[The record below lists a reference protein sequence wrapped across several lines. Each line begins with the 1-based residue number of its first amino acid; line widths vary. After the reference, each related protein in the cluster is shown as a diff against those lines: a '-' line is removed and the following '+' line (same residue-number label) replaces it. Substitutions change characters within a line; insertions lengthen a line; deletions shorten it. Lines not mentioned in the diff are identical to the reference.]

1 MSAQVHIG
9 QDLED
14 IQTEA
19 LGFSALAGESKVR
32 LLPSPW
38 PSNSL
43 PEPTSSLLSIAP
55 GKGLLAAAGPEQLVI
70 ASTASV
76 RQAFSSE
83 EDGKNKSFTPQLS
96 IAVPRVSQVAFS
108 ADENFLVIS
117 AETGG
122 GFAIYNVSEIM
133 QGNKQPA
140 SQIGTNG
147 ISVRALV
154 PNPATDFA
162 YFFSIITTKGQ
173 LMLANLNE
181 KQLINGPQ
189 GPVIKDGA
197 SCVSWSKKGRQL
209 VVGLGNGAAV
219 QMTPDG
225 LVKAEIPRP
234 SNMEGDKHVSA
245 ISWLSNDEFL
255 IVYTPTESTY
265 ETAPDSIFQLV
276 TRDKGTS
283 SYTFQKLLDPSPP
296 FGLNRS
302 PPFHFINRL
311 YSFSADLSDFLI
323 IASTCSPEIGLITK
337 SQKPLVSEV
346 PAEKITNTYTSTGLA
361 LDHRRAQ
368 LPYSEDMG
376 DTSPIGVTIDLSSRD
391 MVKRPI
397 PGDELE
403 ESTTPLPA
411 LMVLNNEGLLSAW
424 WIVYNDA
431 VRQGTAYPGLVAVTS
446 GPQAAV
452 QTAASPATSTTRSG
466 FGGPMS
472 KPAAPAFGLSGTS
485 SMSRPSPWGTPSNT
499 GPAQTGGAAFGKPAF
514 GQSSFGQPSF
524 GQPAFGQASQPT
536 SSFGQSS
543 QPKPTF
549 GSPSAM
555 SGASGGSAFG
565 SAGNL
570 GNKASLWATSNKS
583 GDSGEKPANQFG
595 GTAAASFSPFA
606 KLSDNKPA
614 ASPFSNIS
622 SSSPFTSV
630 GQTQGG
636 FSSANFG
643 NNNSQNKPPGM
654 TPEPSFGSTVD
665 LGSTV
670 SGSSFGQ
677 PSTLSSGLS
686 AWGTPSTSS
695 TAFGTQG
702 ATQPPTQNQEMEMG
716 DDSVSTEKAATPS
729 TNAFGLG
736 SGGFRLD
743 SAFKGDGTAKDD
755 LPKPKDPGDG
765 LFSMGLGD
773 ALQDA
778 QKTPTTPIK
787 KEPQEVKI
795 SEISTTPAS
804 PPKASQPTT
813 TPAPPIEQEPLA
825 DVTDAPL
832 PPDPTSAKFR
842 AKQLEMN
849 ANMPP
854 GVGGSKPTSG
864 PAIEEPPRAEE
875 LPPLAGSPPVDLG
888 EDSSQLS
895 DVPDENLDQIRE
907 NSKEAPPGST
917 PAAKPGFSF
926 TPESKPRQEFESK
939 KSQQPSTTPSGFP
952 KPAAANFPPSTSRP
966 IASPRS
972 PSPTRNFTT
981 PAAPSGRPLV
991 PPLGGSRPPSRP
1003 TSRNERPA
1011 SRSSFFGASGA
1022 RTPQPHAPS
1031 HLHQAI
1037 PKAPSP
1043 EPEISDLQ
1051 DEEDERIRQLLAT
1064 DIEPTLT
1071 LDPFIAHQD
1080 YAGLEAKTG
1089 LLGQMERTYRDIN
1102 SMLDTLGLNARALRS
1117 WIEGQHQ
1124 LSQDGGRDL
1133 ADLDADA
1140 TTTTNSDTAFDD
1152 WTLVELTDL
1161 RDIEDALSDELEHG
1175 RLTHVPAKASELAE
1189 LQRESQRLRARAR
1202 DVRTA
1207 LEARAD
1213 PAKVAAQRARPLSA
1227 EQGVQQGELRRAFA
1241 AFQTG
1246 LLEAEEG
1253 VSVLRAKLAEMGAA
1267 AEGGDAGRRGGGK
1280 VPTVEAVR
1288 RTIEKMTAM
1297 VEKRH
1302 SDVTVLE
1309 AQVRKVRKGMAG
1321 LSLDDGGSPRL
1332 GRREDES
1339 SSPFHTPPNSRGKS
1353 AALAG
1358 PPVSAG
1364 SSALFRTPEMRR
1376 SIMPGTYALDYS
1388 PSAGSASVHSS
1399 PMARRNLG
1407 ASVLGASVR
1416 SNGSMATPRKKMS
1429 GVLEE
1434 DVQRFNQK
1442 TEGRKKLLGS
1452 LRAAVEK
1459 NGVRETKL
1467 DN

>member
-1 MSAQVHIG
+1 MNAQMQIG

-19 LGFSALAGESKVR
+19 LGFSALSGESKVR

-38 PSNSL
+38 PSNAL
-43 PEPTSSLLSIAP
+43 PEPTSSLLSIAS

-70 ASTASV
+70 ASTVSV
-76 RQAFSSE
+76 RQAFNSE
-83 EDGKNKSFTPQLS
+83 EGGKNKSFTPQLS
-96 IAVPRVSQVAFS
+96 IDVPRLSQVAFS

-117 AETGG
+117 AESGG

-133 QGNKQPA
+133 QGNKQPS

-154 PNPATDFA
+154 PNPAADFA

-173 LMLANLNE
+173 LMLANLND

-197 SCVSWSKKGRQL
+197 SCVSWSRKGKQL
-209 VVGLGNGAAV
+209 VVGLGNGTAV

-225 LVKAEIPRP
+225 VVKAEIPRP
-234 SNMEGDKHVSA
+234 TNLEGDKHVST

-255 IVYTPTESTY
+255 IVYTPTAPAY
-265 ETAPDSIFQLV
+265 ETAPESIFQLV
-276 TRDKGTS
+276 TRDKES
-283 SYTFQKLLDPSPP
+283 STYIFQKLLDPSPP

-302 PPFHFINRL
+302 PPSHFINRL
-311 YSFSADLSDFLI
+311 YGFSDLSDCLI
-323 IASTCSPEIGLITK
+323 IASTCSPDIGLFTK
-337 SQKPLVSEV
+337 SEKPLVSEV

-368 LPYSEDMG
+368 LPYSEDMS

-424 WIVYNDA
+424 WIVYNDS
-431 VRQGTAYPGLVAVTS
+431 VRQGIAYPGLVTVTS
-446 GPQAAV
+446 GPQAAI
-452 QTAASPATSTTRSG
+452 QTAASPAGSTTRSA
-466 FGGPMS
+466 FGGSMS
-472 KPAAPAFGLSGTS
+472 KPAAPAFGQS
-485 SMSRPSPWGTPSNT
+485 SAPSMNKPSPWGTPSKA
-499 GPAQTGGAAFGKPAF
+499 GFAQTGGAAFGKPAF

-524 GQPAFGQASQPT
+524 GQPAFGQPSQPT
-536 SSFGQSS
+536 SSFGQPS
-543 QPKPTF
+543 QQKPSF

-565 SAGNL
+565 SANNL
-570 GNKASLWATSNKS
+570 GNKASPWATSNKS
-583 GDSGEKPANQFG
+583 GDSGEKPANPFG
-595 GTAAASFSPFA
+595 GTAAVSFSPFA
-606 KLSDNKPA
+606 KLGDNKSA

-630 GQTQGG
+630 GQNQGG
-636 FSSANFG
+636 FSSANLG
-643 NNNSQNKPPGM
+643 NNNNQNKPPGM

-686 AWGTPSTSS
+686 AWSTPSTSS
-695 TAFGTQG
+695 AAFGTQG
-702 ATQPPTQNQEMEMG
+702 ATQPQTQNQEMQMG
-716 DDSVSTEKAATPS
+716 DDSATTEKAATS
-729 TNAFGLG
+729 SQSAFGLS

-755 LPKPKDPGDG
+755 LPKPKDPTAG

-773 ALQDA
+773 ALQEA
-778 QKTPTTPIK
+778 QKAPTTPIK
-787 KEPQEVKI
+787 KEPEEIKV

-804 PPKASQPTT
+804 PPKASEPTK
-813 TPAPPIEQEPLA
+813 TPAPLVQQEAVA

-854 GVGGSKPTSG
+854 GVGGPKLATAP
-864 PAIEEPPRAEE
+864 PKEEPPKAEE

-888 EDSSQLS
+888 EGSSPLS
-895 DVPDENLDQIRE
+895 DVPDENLDQMRE
-907 NSKEAPPGST
+907 KPKEAPPDST
-917 PAAKPGFSF
+917 PATKPDFSF
-926 TPESKPRQEFESK
+926 TPESKPPQESETQK
-939 KSQQPSTTPSGFP
+939 PQQPSNTPFGFP
-952 KPAAANFPPSTSRP
+952 KPPAANFPPPTSRP

-981 PAAPSGRPLV
+981 PAAPSGKPLV

-1003 TSRNERPA
+1003 TSRSERPA
-1011 SRSSFFGASGA
+1011 SRSSFFGVSGA

-1031 HLHQAI
+1031 HLQQAT
-1037 PKAPSP
+1037 PKPPSP

-1080 YAGLEAKTG
+1080 YAGLEVKTG

-1102 SMLDTLGLNARALRS
+1102 SMLDTLGLNARALHA

-1133 ADLDADA
+1133 ADLDADSNN
-1140 TTTTNSDTAFDD
+1140 NSDSAFDD

-1161 RDIEDALSDELEHG
+1161 RDMEDALGEELEQG
-1175 RLTHVPAKASELAE
+1175 RLTSVSEKVSELAE

-1207 LEARAD
+1207 LDARAD
-1213 PAKVAAQRARPLSA
+1213 PARVAAQRAQPLSA
-1227 EQGVQQGELRRAFA
+1227 EQGVQQAELRRSFA
-1241 AFQTG
+1241 AFQKG
-1246 LLEAEEG
+1246 LLETEEG
-1253 VSVLRAKLAEMGAA
+1253 VSVLRAKLAEVEASA
-1267 AEGGDAGRRGGGK
+1267 DADAERGRRGK

-1288 RTIEKMTAM
+1288 RTIEKMTGM

-1302 SDVTVLE
+1302 NDVTVLE
-1309 AQVRKVRKGMAG
+1309 AQMRKVRKGMAG
-1321 LSLDDGGSPRL
+1321 LSLDGGESPRL
-1332 GRREDES
+1332 SQREDES
-1339 SSPFHTPPNSRGKS
+1339 SSPFRTPPNSRGKF
-1353 AALAG
+1353 AAFAA
-1358 PPVSAG
+1358 PPASTS

-1388 PSAGSASVHSS
+1388 PSVGSASVHSS

-1407 ASVLGASVR
+1407 ASALGASVR
-1416 SNGSMATPRKKMS
+1416 SNGSVATPRKKMS

-1442 TEGRKKLLGS
+1442 AEGRKKLLGS

-1459 NGVRETKL
+1459 NGVRETKV
-1467 DN
+1467 DG